1 MGMSGYIMDLEEQF
15 HDKVLEIVKESE
27 AVEEAEGQAEELRA
41 KEYPFID
48 RDDVVNL
55 VGDSW
60 NEFWGGY
67 AIWLQ

>member
-27 AVEEAEGQAEELRA
+27 AIEEAEGQAEELRA

-48 RDDVVNL
+48 RDDALHL

-67 AIWLQ
+67 LVWL